1 MKRVTVI
8 LSAVVAMAMSADAL
22 GGERMTPEL
31 LWKLGRVSAPRPS
44 PDGKHLLFEVTHSD
58 LAKNSSNADVH
69 VLDLASGET
78 RRLTTFEKGDNEAA
92 WSPDGT
98 RVGFIASRDGT
109 PQVWAMRIDG
119 GEPVK
124 LTSDPDGVANFLW
137 SPDGTKLSY
146 TKEVRVDPEVK
157 DLYADLPLANARII
171 DELLYRHWD
180 VWSEGKYSHLFV
192 VDVAGGTPRDLMT
205 GERFHTPD
213 PPNGDRGEIAW
224 SPDGKEICYTA
235 KKVKDPARSTDT
247 DLYVVALDTGVT
259 RNVTEGRD
267 GFDRNPAYSPDGK
280 WIAFLSMAR
289 PKFEADRQAV
299 MLLDRATGA
308 ITELSGGVD
317 VSFNAVTWAPDSSR
331 VYAEGVTRATGQV
344 FSFDLAGTGKQL
356 TTGRHDL
363 VGLAVSPDGA
373 TLYAQRSTTERPHEL
388 VAFAATGADAAAMK
402 TLTHVNDAIYA
413 TLDLPTVE
421 ERIVRTKDGKD
432 LFCWVVKPPRFD
444 ATKKYPLITYCQGGP
459 QSPVSQFFST
469 RWNLH
474 LMAAMGYVVVAP
486 NRRGCPSFGQAWTDA
501 ISLDWGGAAMQD
513 YLDATDSMF
522 TESYVDRKRAAA
534 VGASFGGYSV
544 YWLMGHDQDDRFC
557 TMIAHCGMFNTE
569 SWYGTT
575 EELWFA
581 EWDVGPPYWTSA
593 EAQRAFDACSPHRF
607 AGNWDTPLLVIHGEK
622 DFRVPISEGM
632 QAFQAAQ
639 MKGIP
644 SRFLCFPEAGHWVS
658 KPQDSV
664 LWQRIFFDWLDR
676 SCKPER

>member
-1 MKRVTVI
+1 MMRTSLFVSVLALGALT
-8 LSAVVAMAMSADAL
+8 ADA
-22 GGERMTPEL
+22 GETMTAEL

-44 PDGKHLLFEVTHSD
+44 PDGKHLLFEVTQYD
-58 LAKNSSNADVH
+58 LAKNSGNADVY
-69 VLDLASGET
+69 VLELATGTS

-92 WSPDGT
+92 WSPDGS
-98 RVGFIASRDGT
+98 RVGFVSNRDGAA
-109 PQVWAMRIDG
+109 QVWAIPVNG
-119 GEPVK
+119 GEAVK
-124 LTSDPDGVANFLW
+124 LTSDADGVANFWW
-137 SPDGTKLSY
+137 SPDGKQLSY

-157 DLYADLPLANARII
+157 DLYPDLPLANARVI

-192 VDVAGGTPRDLMT
+192 VGADGANARDLMP

-247 DLYVVALDTGVT
+247 DLYVVTVADGVT

-267 GFDRNPAYSPDGK
+267 GFDRNPTYSPDGK
-280 WIAFLSMAR
+280 WIAFLSMPR

-299 MLLDRATGA
+299 MLFERATGA
-308 ITELSGGVD
+308 IRELSGGVD
-317 VSFNAVTWAPDSSR
+317 VSFNALTWAPDSSG

-344 FSFDLAGTGKQL
+344 FFFDLAGKGEQR

-363 VGLAVSPDGA
+363 VGVAISPDGQ
-373 TLYAQRSTTERPHEL
+373 TLYAQRSTTERPYEI
-388 VAFAATGADAAAMK
+388 VAFPAAGADAAAMRA
-402 TLTHVNDAIYA
+402 LTHVNDAIYA
-413 TLDLPTVE
+413 NLDLPTVE
-421 ERIVRTKDGKD
+421 ERIVRTKDAKE

-486 NRRGCPSFGQAWTDA
+486 NRRGCPSFGQEWTDA
-501 ISLDWGGAAMQD
+501 ISGEWGGAAMQD

-522 TESYVDRKRAAA
+522 TEAYVDRKRTAA

-544 YWLMGHDQDDRFC
+544 YWLMGHDQQDRFC

-581 EWDVGPPYWTSA
+581 EWDVGAPYWTGP
-593 EAQRAFDACSPHRF
+593 EAQREFDACSPHRF
-607 AGNWDTPLLVIHGEK
+607 VGAWDTPLLVIHGEK

-644 SRFLCFPEAGHWVS
+644 SRFLCFPDAGHWVN

-676 SCKPER
+676 FCKPER